1 MKKIINSEKKMIK
14 GRHCD
19 RCGHYL
25 SEDEF
30 DKYGSWNYTC
40 QACGF
45 RYIHGMN
52 LEELS
57 EHWRCDY

>member
-1 MKKIINSEKKMIK
+1 MITK

-30 DKYGSWNYTC
+30 DRYGSWNYTC